1 MSEYRPNRNLV
12 GRHADGKQVN
22 VARMRGNLFV
32 CANACCCGRVDMKNS
47 PLNTDLYHD
56 EWMRRRFRNIVHLT
70 VGGCLGPCAL
80 ANVNL
85 LVFDGRMIWL
95 QSMNTD
101 EDVVALF
108 DWVEEMLDADRYLD
122 PPENVA
128 AHVFTASSWQPRP
141 DGQPVEDRRLW
152 LGRQSRPEA
161 TPSCELTPDEIAVVL
176 DLERFEAERAEVDER
191 IAAMPGA
198 AALPRKNGE
207 LVFATPWQ
215 GRVFGM
221 ATALSDAGVFEWETF
236 RQRLIA
242 RIADAERRP
251 EPFEY
256 YACWL
261 AAFEDVLDS
270 AGVVLPTELRER
282 TSEFE
287 FGERMEIY

>member
-12 GRHADGKQVN
+12 RRHADGKQVN

-32 CANACCCGRVDMKNS
+32 CANACCCGRVDMKNA
-47 PLNTDLYHD
+47 PLDTDLYHQ
-56 EWMRRRFRNIVHLT
+56 EWVRRRFRNIVHLT

-95 QSMNTD
+95 QSMNDDT
-101 EDVVALF
+101 DVVALF
-108 DWVEEMLDADRYLD
+108 DWIEAMLDADRYLD
-122 PPENVA
+122 PPEGVER
-128 AHVFTASSWQPRP
+128 HVFTASSWQPRP

-152 LGRQSRPEA
+152 LGRQARPDA
-161 TPSCELTPDEIAVVL
+161 MPSCELTPDEIAIVL
-176 DLERFEAERAEVDER
+176 DLEAVGSGTQVDDR
-191 IAAMPGA
+191 IASMPGA
-198 AALPRKNGE
+198 AALPRRNGE

-221 ATALSDAGVFEWETF
+221 ATALSDAGVFEWEAF

-242 RIADAERRP
+242 RIAEAERRP

-261 AAFEDVLDS
+261 AAFEDVLGA
-270 AGVVLPTELRER
+270 AGIVLPAELRER

-287 FGERMEIY
+287 FGERMEVY